1 MPPIAPTDNHYP
13 LHDPITSRNP
23 VYGFVKCEALRAMD
37 LEAYDREGTIELV
50 GTLDGNTL
58 AQVIAYVLVVLGLED
73 L

>member
-1 MPPIAPTDNHYP
+1 
-13 LHDPITSRNP
+13 
-23 VYGFVKCEALRAMD
+23 MD
-37 LEAYDREGTIELV
+37 LEAYEREGTIELV